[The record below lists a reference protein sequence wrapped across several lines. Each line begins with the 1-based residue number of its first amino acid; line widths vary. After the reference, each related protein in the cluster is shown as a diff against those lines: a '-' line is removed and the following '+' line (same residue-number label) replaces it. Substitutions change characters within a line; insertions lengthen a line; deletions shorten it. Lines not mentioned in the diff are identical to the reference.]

1 MKKVLKITGI
11 SIVSLILL
19 ILLVPYLIPGT
30 ISKEIETRI
39 NDNING
45 KVEFESTSLSFFK
58 HFPSLTLSLNN
69 FTLKGSA
76 PFEKETLIQAKQ
88 LSFRLNLST
97 IFSKQVRIDQVF
109 LDQAN
114 INIQVDEKGNA
125 NYNVYKSSNSPKS
138 SPDSSS
144 AAIKIEGIFIN
155 KSNLVYNDKSIPMKV
170 SAKGLNYTGNGD
182 LSKAI
187 FDLKSNARIDSLDL
201 YYDNAPYLLHKKI
214 DAKLLT
220 KINTNSLDLMFNEND
235 LRINTLPILFVG
247 KFSFLKDGYDI
258 NFRTAAK
265 ETDLHNIF
273 NVLPPSIANRL
284 QKTTVKGYAE
294 LNASLIGKYIAK
306 RRIMPTLSFNIKV
319 REGEIANAKAPEAIT
334 KLYLNLQMKLPSL
347 NPDSLYIDMDSLYF
361 NMGKDYVK
369 SVFKLNGLKKPKVH
383 IDTRGSI
390 DLTKWGKIFEVSNL
404 RGTYTINLKAD
415 GQFTRRIVRSGIRQ
429 IDTVSVIPKFT
440 LKSSLR
446 NGYFKYPSLHASID
460 QINFNIDGHNNDGNY
475 KHTELNIS
483 DINVQALSNYI
494 RGSASILPGQMAIDV
509 KLKSMIN
516 LAQIKEFYPLKDLEL
531 NGELNMDLQS
541 KGVYNKKR
549 KTFPVTKAF
558 FKLSNGRIKTAHF
571 AQPMEQIVVD
581 GTLINRDGTLR
592 GTQVNIKPVSFIM
605 TGQPFQ
611 LKAAVRNFENVSYN
625 ITSKGTI
632 DIGKMYQF
640 FAVKGYNVN
649 GTVFTDLSL
658 KGLQSDAMAGNYQ
671 KLNNKGRLIVN
682 NINLQSDLF
691 PKSFLI
697 KNGVFSF
704 AQDNMKFEKFKAS
717 YGKSDFTMD
726 GQLGN
731 IINYVLTPNAK
742 LTGNFNFQSN
752 RIFADELMVYNT
764 PQPIPGTPAGS
775 NGVILIPSNLDVTLS
790 ADAGTVFYNDLQIK
804 NAKGSLVLK
813 DGTLALNQ
821 TSFNLIDAAVNM
833 DATYKSITP
842 KSAVFDYH
850 ISAKEFDIAR
860 AYKEIK
866 IFRTLATSASKVKGV
881 VGLDYQLSGKLNQDM
896 MPVYPSLK
904 GAGVLSLKKVSLSG
918 FKMMNAVS
926 KATRRDS
933 LNNPDLRDVQI
944 KSAIN
949 KNIIT
954 IERFKMRIAGF
965 RPRFEG
971 QVSFD
976 GRLNMS
982 GRIGLPPFGLIGIPL
997 TITGT
1002 QDKPVITLKRNKEAK
1017 LEEKEEE

>member
-1 MKKVLKITGI
+1 MKKALKITGI
-11 SIVSLILL
+11 SITSLILL

-30 ISKEIETRI
+30 ISQEIETRI
-39 NDNING
+39 NQNING
-45 KVEFESTSLSFFK
+45 KAEFESTSLSFFT

-76 PFEKETLIQAKQ
+76 PFEKETLIHAKQ
-88 LSFRLNLST
+88 LSFRLDLST
-97 IFSKQVRIDQVF
+97 IFSKQVKINQIF

-114 INIQVDEKGNA
+114 INVQVDEKGNP
-125 NYNVYKSSNSPKS
+125 NYNVYKSSNSTPNQS
-138 SPDSSS
+138 DGAST
-144 AAIKIEGIFIN
+144 AIKIEGIFIN
-155 KSNLVYNDKSIPMKV
+155 KSNLTYNDQSIPMKV
-170 SAKGLNYTGNGD
+170 SAKGLNYAGKGD
-182 LSKAI
+182 LSQAI

-201 YYDNAPYLLHKKI
+201 YYNNSPYLLNKKI
-214 DAKLLT
+214 DAKLVT

-235 LRINTLPILFVG
+235 LKINTLPILFVG

-258 NFRTAAK
+258 NFKTTAK

-273 NVLPPSIANRL
+273 TVLPPSIANRME
-284 QKTTVKGYAE
+284 KTTIKGYAE
-294 LNASLIGKYIAK
+294 IKASLIGKYLAK
-306 RRIMPTLSFNIKV
+306 QQIMPTLSFNIKV
-319 REGEIANAKAPEAIT
+319 RDGNITNPKAPEAISN
-334 KLYLNLQMKLPSL
+334 LYLNLQMKLPGL

-361 NMGKDYVK
+361 NMGKDYIN
-369 SVFKLNGLKKPKVH
+369 SVVKLNGLKKPTVH
-383 IDTRGSI
+383 INTRGSI
-390 DLTKWGKIFEVSNL
+390 DLTKWAEIFEVSNL
-404 RGTYTINLKAD
+404 KGIYTIDLKAD
-415 GQFTRRIVRSGIRQ
+415 GQFTKKVVRSGIRKV
-429 IDTVSVIPKFT
+429 DTVNVIPKFT

-446 NGYFKYPSLHASID
+446 GGYFKYPSLNASID
-460 QINFNIDGHNNDGNY
+460 QINFNINGHNTDGNY
-475 KHTELNIS
+475 KHTQLDIT
-483 DINVQALSNYI
+483 DINLQALSNYI
-494 RGSASILPGQMAIDV
+494 RGSASIQPGQMAIDV
-509 KLKSMIN
+509 KLKSMVN
-516 LAQIKEFYPLKDLEL
+516 LAEIKQFYPLKDLEL

-541 KGVYNKKR
+541 KGIYNKAR
-549 KTFPVTKAF
+549 KTFPVTAAS
-558 FKLSNGRIKTAHF
+558 FKLANGRIKTAHF
-571 AQPMEQIVVD
+571 DQPLTQIVVD
-581 GTLINRDGTLR
+581 GTLTNKNGTLR
-592 GTQVNIKPVSFIM
+592 GTQVNIKPISFVM
-605 TGQPFQ
+605 AGQPFM
-611 LKAAVRNFENVSYN
+611 LKAAVRNFENVAYN

-640 FAVKGYNVN
+640 FAVKGYNVK
-649 GTVFTDLSL
+649 GTIFTDLSL
-658 KGLQSDAMAGNYQ
+658 KGLQSDATAGNYQ
-671 KLNNKGRLIVN
+671 KLNNRGRLIVN
-682 NINLQSDLF
+682 QINLQSDLF
-691 PKSFLI
+691 PKPFLI

-704 AQDNMKFEKFKAS
+704 AQDQMKFEKFKAS
-717 YGKSDFTMD
+717 YGQSDFTMD

-731 IINYVLTPNAK
+731 IINYVLSPKAK
-742 LTGNFNFQSN
+742 LTGNFNFQSK

-764 PQPIPGTPAGS
+764 PKPIPGAPAGS

-790 ADAGTVFYNDLQIK
+790 ANAGTVYYNELQIK
-804 NAKGSLVLK
+804 NAKGNLALK
-813 DGTLALNQ
+813 DGTLTLNQ

-842 KSAVFDYH
+842 KSAFFDYH
-850 ISAKEFDIAR
+850 ITAKEFDIAK

-866 IFRTLATSASKVKGV
+866 TFRTLATSASKVKGI
-881 VGLDYQLSGKLNQDM
+881 VGLDYQLTGKLNQDM

-933 LNNPDLRDVQI
+933 LNNPDLRDVEI
-944 KSAIN
+944 KSTIN

-976 GRLNMS
+976 GHLNMS
-982 GRIGLPPFGLIGIPL
+982 GRLGLPPFGLIGIPL

-1002 QDKPVITLKRNKEAK
+1002 QDKPIIKLKRNKEAK